1 VRRLFLAIPLL
12 TLSLE
17 ATTIN
22 DLFDSLKKQPISKLD
37 GLNLSFATKVQEK
50 INSEYYPDIELF
62 GGYTHYNSATALKP
76 LDPLAT
82 AKLTKAND
90 PIPFSKTIS
99 NIGVKISMPLFVKEL
114 SSLTKKAKSLSK
126 SAMLKKKI
134 NFYQNEA
141 TILAS
146 NGTLEYLDNLLLAL
160 NGTKSSLQ
168 KTKSDIKISVD
179 SGRMPGIA
187 LDKID
192 EKLNQIDIAINNTQ
206 IGQLNLISKIE
217 SLTGINLS
225 QHISMK
231 KINDI
236 DTTNIIILKPLKNNI
251 DANLND
257 LKASKE
263 KRYYPKV
270 ALNVLYNKN
279 YAQNNIQDNR
289 NIEENYGY
297 YQLGVKLPLYN
308 RSQSVDIELKKISLL
323 KSKAKLAKTKQE
335 ITVQAKSLQ
344 KELQLLYR
352 SKKLNKKNIKRE
364 QDLLN
369 YAKVAFVQGRMT
381 QEDYLKYEDEL
392 LNAKSNYF
400 KVKSKIWQTVA
411 KLAVIYGNDLKG
423 VVR

>member
-1 VRRLFLAIPLL
+1 MRRLFLAIPLL

-263 KRYYPKV
+263 KRYYPKI